1 MEKDLYRL
9 EKEKTKEEIVN
20 FLKKFTSDVESG
32 KISLTEGPMEVELD
46 VPQKLI
52 LDIDVDQE
60 QGREGVEKSVEVEL
74 KWYE

>member
-9 EKEKTKEEIVN
+9 EKEKTKEGIVD

-32 KISLTEGPMEVELD
+32 RISLTEGPMEVELD
-46 VPQKLI
+46 VPPKLI

-60 QGREGVEKSVEVEL
+60 QGKEGVEKSVEVEL